1 MPPKLLPF
9 CLGCS
14 WLASPPLPYLS
25 GILEDDR
32 AKGCLGAQGE
42 GLVSVEQSQDSWSW
56 ELWVWVVLT
65 QLDCSVSLGKLC
77 LIPGSQF

>member
-14 WLASPPLPYLS
+14 WLASPPLPPYLS
-25 GILEDDR
+25 GILEDEG
-32 AKGCLGAQGE
+32 AKGCLRYRGRS
-42 GLVSVEQSQDSWSW
+42 LVSVEQSQDSWSW

-65 QLDCSVSLGKLC
+65 RLDCSVSLHELG
-77 LIPGSQF
+77 PGSQF